1 MKLLTIIVHTDVQG
15 ELADLLRS
23 IKQVPG
29 FTFTPCAGHGAET
42 ERDPYFAAREQA
54 IGHVPRVRTDILL
67 QDNDVDA
74 VLAALCSGDQCVSG
88 QGIYWVT
95 PVEKTGRLR

>member
-1 MKLLTIIVHTDVQG
+1 MKLLTIIVHTNVQG
-15 ELADLLRS
+15 ELADLLRR

-29 FTFTPCAGHGAET
+29 FTFTPCEGHGAES

-54 IGHVPRVRTDILL
+54 IGHVPRVRADLLL
-67 QDNDVDA
+67 QDGDVDV
-74 VLAALCSGDQCVSG
+74 VLSALCDRDQGGSG

-95 PVEKTGRLR
+95 PVEKTGRLQ